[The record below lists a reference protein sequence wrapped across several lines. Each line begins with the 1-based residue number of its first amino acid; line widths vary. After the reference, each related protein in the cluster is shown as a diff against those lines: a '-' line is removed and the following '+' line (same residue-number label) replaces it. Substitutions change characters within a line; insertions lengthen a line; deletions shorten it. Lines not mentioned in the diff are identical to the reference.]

1 MSGIKPTY
9 GRCSRWGIV
18 SFASSL
24 DQAGPMAR
32 DVRDCAIMLQNMA
45 GFDAKDATSLDLPVP
60 DWEAALS
67 GAIKGKKVGLPR
79 DFRLDGIDPDIA
91 AMWEAG
97 IAMQKEAGAGDGEI
111 RLAATKYALPC

>member
-67 GAIKGKKVGLPR
+67 GDLKGKKVGIPGEY
-79 DFRLDGIDPDIA
+79 RLDGIDPDID
-91 AMWEAG
+91 AMRSEEHTSELQSLMRISDAVFCL
-97 IAMQKEAGAGDGEI
+97 K
-111 RLAATKYALPC
+111 KKKNH